1 MLKRVK
7 KTVDLYTWSF
17 FVNACRGKSDR
28 KGTTTAAQAHTI
40 ICSSS
45 VQDSM
50 APQHLTIW
58 KQGAYDHSKKMVI
71 SSPPASSLCAGSSSA
86 WSEFSTDTNDSQW
99 LPDITS
105 NFLLALAFSFSYFV
119 VKPWIWIRLALILG
133 HGIAASLSLSRC
145 QIKAFMW
152 AVLLIA
158 VNCYRLVKIGISHWP
173 TRMPK
178 YLQVIIVVFM
188 FVKIDLFSSC
198 FS

>member
-1 MLKRVK
+1 
-7 KTVDLYTWSF
+7 
-17 FVNACRGKSDR
+17 
-28 KGTTTAAQAHTI
+28 
-40 ICSSS
+40 
-45 VQDSM
+45 
-50 APQHLTIW
+50 
-58 KQGAYDHSKKMVI
+58 MVI

-86 WSEFSTDTNDSQW
+86 WSKFSTDTNDSQW

-119 VKPWIWIRLALILG
+119 EEPWIWIRLALILG

-152 AVLLIA
+152 AVLLIT

-178 YLQVIIVVFM
+178 YLQVILIIFM
-188 FVKIDLFSSC
+188 VLKIDLFSSFYKRIHQM
-198 FS
+198 FSPIG